1 VKPLVV
7 GLGSVDRGDDAV
19 GVLVVRQVADVPG
32 ADVIEVSDPSRLVDL
47 GAGRDVMV
55 LVDAVSS
62 GSTPGTVHVVEVGD
76 QALPIRSAAA
86 STHWVGLGEV
96 IELARVLDM
105 LPARV
110 VVVGIEAGALES
122 GSGLSAPVNEAMPLA
137 VAAVLALLE

>member
-1 VKPLVV
+1 MKPLVV

-62 GSTPGTVHVVEVGD
+62 GSAPGTVHVVEVGD

-86 STHWVGLGEV
+86 STHWVGLGHA

>member
-1 VKPLVV
+1 VKPLIV

-32 ADVIEVSDPSRLVDL
+32 VDVVEVSDPSRLVDL

-62 GSTPGTVHVVEVGD
+62 GSAPGTVHVVELGD
-76 QALPIRSAAA
+76 QVLPIGSAAA

-110 VVVGIEAGALES
+110 VVVGIEAGSLEH
-122 GSGLSAPVNEAMPLA
+122 GSGFSAPVREAVPA
-137 VAAVLALLE
+137 AITAVLDLLD

>member
-1 VKPLVV
+1 MKPLVV

-19 GVLVVRQVADVPG
+19 GFLVVRQVADVPG
-32 ADVIEVSDPSRLVDL
+32 VDVVEVSDPSRLVDL

-62 GSTPGTVHVVEVGD
+62 GSAPGTVHVLEVGEE
-76 QALPIRSAAA
+76 ALPIGSAAA

-105 LPARV
+105 LPVRV
-110 VVVGIEAGALES
+110 VLVGIEAGSLEH
-122 GSGLSAPVNEAMPLA
+122 GSGLSASVREAVPA
-137 VAAVLALLE
+137 AITAVLESLA

>member
-1 VKPLVV
+1 MKPLVV

-62 GSTPGTVHVVEVGD
+62 GSAPGTVHVVEVRD
-76 QALPIRSAAA
+76 QALPIRLAAA
-86 STHWVGLGEV
+86 STHWVGLGHA

-110 VVVGIEAGALES
+110 VVVGIEAGALEA

>member
-1 VKPLVV
+1 MKPLVV

-32 ADVIEVSDPSRLVDL
+32 VDVVEVSDPSRLVDL

-62 GSTPGTVHVVEVGD
+62 GSAPGTVHVLEVGEE
-76 QALPIRSAAA
+76 ALPIRSAAA
-86 STHWVGLGEV
+86 STHWVGLDEV

-105 LPARV
+105 LPVRV
-110 VVVGIEAGALES
+110 VLVGIEAGSLER
-122 GSGLSAPVNEAMPLA
+122 GSELTAPVREAVPA
-137 VAAVLALLE
+137 AITAVLELLA

>member
-19 GVLVVRQVADVPG
+19 GLLVVRQVADVPG
-32 ADVIEVSDPSRLVDL
+32 VDVVEVLDPSRLVDL
-47 GAGRDVMV
+47 GVGRDVMV

-62 GSTPGTVHVVEVGD
+62 GSAPGAVHVVELAGE
-76 QALPIRSAAA
+76 ALPIGSAAA

-96 IELARVLDM
+96 LELARVLDM

-110 VVVGIEAGALES
+110 VVVGIEAGSLEH
-122 GSGLSAPVNEAMPLA
+122 GSGLSAAVREAVP
-137 VAAVLALLE
+137 AAVRAVLELIV

>member
-1 VKPLVV
+1 MKPLVV

-19 GVLVVRQVADVPG
+19 GVLVVRQVAEVPG
-32 ADVIEVSDPSRLVDL
+32 VDVVEVSDPSRLVDL

-62 GSTPGTVHVVEVGD
+62 GSAPGTVHVLEVGER
-76 QALPIRSAAA
+76 ALPIGSAGA

-96 IELARVLDM
+96 LELARVLDM

-110 VVVGIEAGALES
+110 VLVGIEAGSLEH
-122 GSGLSAPVNEAMPLA
+122 GSGLSASVREAVP
-137 VAAVLALLE
+137 AAVRGVLELLA